1 MSQRRVVGIDLGI
14 ASKHTVVVLRED
26 GSEVCRRSCE
36 PTRESLEEIERAA
49 LSGSEA
55 GTKLEAVM
63 EPTGEAWLP
72 VAVFF
77 SNRGHLVYR
86 VSSAKSADLRRY
98 FSRHAKSNHI
108 DAKTLAQMPLLDPET
123 MRPLALPDGAQARL
137 QRRVRACHRLTR
149 DIARSKVRIRALV
162 RGLLPMT
169 PLGRELSTTDLAILE
184 RTGADPQRLV
194 KLGLSGLSRLA
205 IKVSNGHLGGEYAE
219 RWLRAAKSALELY
232 EGHEAMAYEDHAGEI
247 RTEVA
252 LLHAYEVQLALQ
264 EKAREEAYLQAD
276 SQQLARSLPGVAEVG
291 GPVVTSFVGDARR
304 FPNAAHARSF
314 TGLAPRAAET
324 GDSDPKGQH
333 MSKAGPDLLRTTL
346 IRAADTA
353 RRQDPQL
360 ARIYYLQMTASGAP
374 HLKALCVVASHLA
387 VRLYHVLRRGTPYE
401 LRDVDGR
408 PIDAAEAKALVRA
421 NWTVPEEVRRKRRS
435 KKTRKAPQQVL
446 NGNAKRT
453 RRARA
458 RRPSP
463 APILPPSSTPETA
476 TGIRTH
482 VQV

>member
-49 LSGSEA
+49 LNGVEA
-55 GTKLEAVM
+55 QTKLEVVM

-77 SNRGHLVYR
+77 SNRGHLVHR

-98 FSRHAKSNHI
+98 FSRHAKSNRI
-108 DAKTLAQMPLLDPET
+108 DANTLAQMPLMDHES
-123 MRPLALPDGAQARL
+123 MRLLALPDGAQARL
-137 QRRVRACHRLTR
+137 QRRVRVCHRLTR
-149 DIARSKVRIRALV
+149 DISESKTRLRSLV
-162 RGLLPMT
+162 RAMLPKT
-169 PLGRELSTTDLAILE
+169 PLVGDLSKTDLAILE

-194 KLGLSGLSRLA
+194 KLGLSGLSRLTT
-205 IKVSNGHLGGEYAE
+205 KVSNGHLGREYAE
-219 RWLRAAKSALELY
+219 RWLRAAQSARELY
-232 EGHEAMAYEDHAGEI
+232 EGHEAMPYEDHAAEI
-247 RTEVA
+247 MTEIV

-264 EKAREEAYLQAD
+264 EKAREDAYLEAD
-276 SQQLARSLPGVAEVG
+276 PQQLVRSVPGFAEVG
-291 GPVVTSFVGDARR
+291 GPVVTSFVGDASR
-304 FPNAAHARSF
+304 FPGGGHLRSF

-333 MSKAGPDLLRTTL
+333 MSKAGPGLARTTF
-346 IRAADTA
+346 IRGADTA
-353 RRQDPQL
+353 RQQDPQL
-360 ARIYYLQMTASGAP
+360 ARIYYLQMTVSGAS
-374 HLKALCVVASHLA
+374 HLKALCVVASHLTER
-387 VRLYHVLRRGTPYE
+387 VYRVLRRRTPYE

-408 PIDAAEAKALVRA
+408 AVTAAEAKALIKE

-458 RRPSP
+458 RQPSP
-463 APILPPSSTPETA
+463 ASILPPSSTPETTA
-476 TGIRTH
+476 GTRTH
-482 VQV
+482 VPV